1 MKAMKLG
8 MLITLISLALVDWF
22 FGLHIE
28 GHRLYWKIIRLPL
41 EIIAWPED
49 LIGVCLLVAILAKT
63 FFFISVC
70 FRDYIT
76 VVLIRITL
84 V

>member
-28 GHRLYWKIIRLPL
+28 GHRLYWKRISLPL

-49 LIGVCLLVAILAKT
+49 LILVWSVPVGGNFGQNVFLYFCLFQRLYYSS
-63 FFFISVC
+63 F
-70 FRDYIT
+70 D
-76 VVLIRITL
+76 
-84 V
+84 